1 MTREIFGY
9 SHINFKYRREEVFY
23 RFVHVKNMEEEKV
36 MAKKSDEKKTKDN
49 EFEVLRVTS
58 AGKEVYNPETKEV
71 LIIPHES

>member
-1 MTREIFGY
+1 
-9 SHINFKYRREEVFY
+9 
-23 RFVHVKNMEEEKV
+23 

-58 AGKEVYNPETKEV
+58 AGKEVYNPATKEV